1 MRRSLFL
8 SALLLAVAAPF
19 ATAQENL
26 LQSGPML
33 GYSDMFEVLLWAQT
47 TAPAEVNIV
56 YWDLEAP
63 DARMETETVATTKAA
78 GFTAKMIA
86 DQVQPGR
93 RYGYELHING
103 ANVER
108 PYPLEFQTQV
118 LWKWRTD
125 PPDFRIATGSGFYV
139 NDTPYDRPG
148 EPYGGEF
155 EILDAMVEKNADAM
169 IWLGDNL
176 YYREPDFYTRTGM
189 IYRSTHTRSYP
200 GLQPFLASV
209 HQYAIWDDH
218 DYGPDNSDWSWR
230 EKTTALEVFDLFW
243 GNPELGPPEL
253 GGNATTFQW
262 GDVEFFLPDNRW
274 FRSSEHRISG
284 HKQVFGEK
292 QLQWLIDALTFS
304 QATFKIIVSG
314 GQLLNPV
321 AQWDSY
327 ATYPVERARFLQL
340 LQENDI
346 SGVVLLTGDVHY
358 AVLSKLERR
367 GTYPLW
373 EITTSP
379 ITSGPAGLDPADYGN
394 HLAEPGTLFIERN
407 FATLDFSGPRTDRVM
422 TVTVWDV
429 NGDELWSKEIRA
441 RELRP

>member
-1 MRRSLFL
+1 MRRSLCL
-8 SALLLAVAAPF
+8 SALLLAVAAPV
-19 ATAQENL
+19 ATAQEDL

-47 TAPAEVNIV
+47 TAPADVNIV

-63 DARMETETVATTKAA
+63 DARMETETVATTKVA
-78 GFTAKMIA
+78 GYTAKMIA

-103 ANVER
+103 ANAER
-108 PYPLEFQTQV
+108 PYRLEFQTQV
-118 LWKWRTD
+118 LWQWRTD
-125 PPDFRIATGSGFYV
+125 PPAFRIATGSCLYV

-148 EPYGGEF
+148 DPYGGGF

-169 IWLGDNL
+169 VWLGDNF
-176 YYREPDFYTRTGM
+176 YYREPDWNTLTGM
-189 IYRSTHTRSYP
+189 IYRNTHTRSYP
-200 GLQPFLASV
+200 GLQPLLASA
-209 HQYAIWDDH
+209 HNYATWDDH
-218 DYGPDNSDWSWR
+218 DYGPDNSDWAWR
-230 EKTTALEVFDLFW
+230 EKTTALEVFDMFW

-253 GGNATTFQW
+253 GGIATRFEW
-262 GDVEFFLPDNRW
+262 GDVEFFMLDNRW
-274 FRSSEHRISG
+274 FRSSEHRLSG
-284 HKQVFGEK
+284 HKAVFGEK
-292 QLQWLIDALTFS
+292 QLQWLVDALTHS
-304 QATFKIIVSG
+304 QASFKIIVSG

-321 AQWDSY
+321 AMWDSY

-340 LQENDI
+340 LEENNVR
-346 SGVVLLTGDVHY
+346 GVVLLSGDVHY
-358 AVLSKLERR
+358 TVLSKLARR

-379 ITSGPAGLDPADYGN
+379 ITAGPASVDPENYDN
-394 HLAEPGTLFIERN
+394 HLAEPGTLFVEHN
-407 FATLDFSGPRTDRVM
+407 FATLDFSGPRADRLM
-422 TVTVWDV
+422 KVTVWDV